1 MAVNRDVARAIG
13 DVFDVVI
20 DNWMLFTV
28 LATAGYLF
36 GPSLLVYL
44 DRTNRLPR
52 GLIWTYSVVFVPVI
66 VLLMATVGASPG
78 YCNDPLP
85 HDVFRIFYLLILPIL
100 PLYVHYVRGETLQ
113 HPVHYGFILTF
124 LSLGV
129 YSLTIANEVF
139 HLAYQSVQGH
149 GVIYSGA
156 RAWECAYLNQ
166 TSELHARSVAGTSTL
181 VFLAVH
187 AAAMVLVRKRKRSP
201 SEQPENTASVEPQA
215 EG

>member
-52 GLIWTYSVVFVPVI
+52 GLMWTYSVVFVPVI

-85 HDVFRIFYLLILPIL
+85 HDAFRIFYLLILPIL

-156 RAWECAYLNQ
+156 RAWECAYLNGA
-166 TSELHARSVAGTSTL
+166 SELQARSVAGTSTL

-187 AAAMVLVRKRKRSP
+187 VVVMILVRRGRRSP
-201 SEQPENTASVEPQA
+201 SEQPENAASVEPQA

>member
-1 MAVNRDVARAIG
+1 VNRDVARAIS

-20 DNWMLFTV
+20 NNWMLFTI

-52 GLIWTYSVVFVPVI
+52 GLIWMYSAVFVPVI

-85 HDVFRIFYLLILPIL
+85 HDAFRIFYLLMLPIL
-100 PLYVHYVRGETLQ
+100 PLYLHYVRGETLQ

-156 RAWECAYLNQ
+156 RAWECAYLNGA
-166 TSELHARSVAGTSTL
+166 SELHARSVAGTSTL
-181 VFLAVH
+181 VFF
-187 AAAMVLVRKRKRSP
+187 AAHILVMILVRRGRRSP
-201 SEQPENTASVEPQA
+201 SEQPEHAVSVVPQA

>member
-1 MAVNRDVARAIG
+1 MNRDVARAIS

-20 DNWMLFTV
+20 NNWMLFTI

-52 GLIWTYSVVFVPVI
+52 GLIWMYSVVFVPVI

-85 HDVFRIFYLLILPIL
+85 HDAFRIFYLLMLPIL
-100 PLYVHYVRGETLQ
+100 PLYLHYVRGETLQ

-156 RAWECAYLNQ
+156 RAWECAYLNGA
-166 TSELHARSVAGTSTL
+166 SELHARSVAGTSTL
-181 VFLAVH
+181 VFFAVH
-187 AAAMVLVRKRKRSP
+187 LVVMILVRRGRRSP
-201 SEQPENTASVEPQA
+201 SEQPEHSVSVVPQA

>member
-52 GLIWTYSVVFVPVI
+52 GLIWTYSAVFVPVI

-100 PLYVHYVRGETLQ
+100 PLYVHYVRGETCNI
-113 HPVHYGFILTF
+113 P
-124 LSLGV
+124 
-129 YSLTIANEVF
+129 
-139 HLAYQSVQGH
+139 
-149 GVIYSGA
+149 
-156 RAWECAYLNQ
+156 
-166 TSELHARSVAGTSTL
+166 STT
-181 VFLAVH
+181 VSS
-187 AAAMVLVRKRKRSP
+187 SP
-201 SEQPENTASVEPQA
+201 SSRSGFTASPSPTRCSISPTNRCKA
-215 EG
+215 TG

>member
-1 MAVNRDVARAIG
+1 M
-13 DVFDVVI
+13 
-20 DNWMLFTV
+20 
-28 LATAGYLF
+28 
-36 GPSLLVYL
+36 
-44 DRTNRLPR
+44 
-52 GLIWTYSVVFVPVI
+52 WTYSVVFVPVI
-66 VLLMATVGASPG
+66 VLLMATVSASPG

-85 HDVFRIFYLLILPIL
+85 HDAFRIFYLLVLPIL
-100 PLYVHYVRGETLQ
+100 PLYVHYVRGESLQ
-113 HPVHYGFILTF
+113 HPFHYGFILTF

-156 RAWECAYLNQ
+156 RAWECAYLDG
-166 TSELHARSVAGTSTL
+166 TSELKARSVVGISTL

-187 AAAMVLVRKRKRSP
+187 VVVMILIRRRRRSP
-201 SEQPENTASVEPQA
+201 SEPPENAASVEPKT